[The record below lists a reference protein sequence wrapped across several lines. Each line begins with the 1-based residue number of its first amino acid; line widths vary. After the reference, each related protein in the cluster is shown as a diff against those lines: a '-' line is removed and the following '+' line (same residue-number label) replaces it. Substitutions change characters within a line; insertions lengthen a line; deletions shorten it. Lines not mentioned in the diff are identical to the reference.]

1 MKKILIEGMTRNL
14 GGVETFVHLLYSVLR
29 LDWQIDFITVD
40 DTIPFEDEFLQN
52 GSKIFHITP
61 RYKSVKQFC
70 KEIDQVF
77 KNEQY
82 DVFWFNKTTLSSIHT
97 LKAAKKSGVKRI
109 ICHSH
114 QSKNMGNILTLC
126 MHKWNC
132 KRVSKY
138 INGRAACSKV
148 AAEWFF
154 GSDQTKDVKIFPNAV
169 DIANYNPDPQK
180 IADMKKKLGLEN
192 QFVIGNIARFAPE
205 KNHQFLVSIFEVL
218 SKKENAHLVLCG
230 DGELKADIEQIVEEQ
245 GLTDRVSF
253 LGMRRDIPDILQAID
268 VMVMPSL
275 FEGLPFVL
283 VEAQASGVPCVV
295 SNTVSEEA
303 KLTDILEYVELDAS
317 IEKWVDTIL
326 SYKDYVKVSKKEQL
340 EAKGF
345 SKEKFQDEVIKYL
358 GVK

>member
-29 LDWQIDFITVD
+29 QEWQVDFITVD

-52 GSKIFHITP
+52 GCKIYHITP
-61 RYKSVKQFC
+61 RYKNAKQFC
-70 KEIDQVF
+70 SDIDHVF
-77 KNEQY
+77 ETEHY

-114 QSKNMGNILTLC
+114 QSKNMGSLFTLC
-126 MHKWNC
+126 MHKINM

-138 INGRAACSKV
+138 INGRAACSEV

-154 GSDQTKDVKIFPNAV
+154 GPHPKEVKIFPNAV
-169 DIANYNPDPQK
+169 DISKYEPNEK
-180 IADMKKKLGLEN
+180 KMHDMKKQLGVEDK
-192 QFVIGNIARFAPE
+192 FVIVNVARFAPE
-205 KNHQFLVSIFEVL
+205 KNHKFLISIFEVL
-218 SKKENAHLVLCG
+218 SRKQNAHLILCG
-230 DGELKADIEQIVEEQ
+230 TGELKPEIEQLVREK
-245 GLTDRVSF
+245 GLEDRISF
-253 LGMRRDIPDILQAID
+253 LGMRRDIPDVLQASD

-283 VEAQASGVPCVV
+283 VEAQAAGVPCVV

-303 KLTDILEYVELDAS
+303 KLTDILEYVSLESSEEEWAD
-317 IEKWVDTIL
+317 KIL
-326 SYKDYVKVSKKEQL
+326 SYKQYVKVSKREQL
-340 EAKGF
+340 ESRGF
-345 SKEKFQDEVIKYL
+345 SKEKFKEEVLNYL
-358 GVK
+358 EVQ